1 MKKFHIK
8 KGDQVKVI
16 SGNHKGKQGQVL
28 EVIGSKSRALVESV
42 NIVKRHT
49 KPSAQFP
56 EGGIIEKEGSIHISN
71 LMLVDASGEP
81 VRKSSTKAK
90 AEVKTATK
98 KPAAKKPA
106 AKKPAAK
113 KPAAEKAAAKKPAT
127 KKPAAKKA
135 VNKTTKKVKEES
147 K

>member
-28 EVIGSKSRALVESV
+28 EVIGDKSRALVESV

-71 LMLVDASGEP
+71 LMRIDDKTGEP
-81 VRKSSTKAK
+81 VRGKAK
-90 AEVKTATK
+90 AQAKQTEAK
-98 KPAAKKPA
+98 KPAAKKAEAKKPAAKKPVAKKAAAKKPA
-106 AKKPAAK
+106 AKKV
-113 KPAAEKAAAKKPAT
+113 T
-127 KKPAAKKA
+127 
-135 VNKTTKKVKEES
+135 KTTKKVKEES

>member
-28 EVIGSKSRALVESV
+28 EVIGGKNRALIESV

-71 LMLVDASGEP
+71 LMLVDPKTGEP
-81 VRKSSTKAK
+81 LKGVKAK
-90 AEVKTATK
+90 AEPKAEVKKEVKKKTASKKTK
-98 KPAAKKPA
+98 
-106 AKKPAAK
+106 
-113 KPAAEKAAAKKPAT
+113 E
-127 KKPAAKKA
+127 
-135 VNKTTKKVKEES
+135 VS

>member
-28 EVIGSKSRALVESV
+28 EVIGDKSRALVESV

-71 LMLVDASGEP
+71 LMLIDVKTGEP
-81 VRKSSTKAK
+81 VRTKSKAVAKKPEAKKPAAKK
-90 AEVKTATK
+90 AAAK

-113 KPAAEKAAAKKPAT
+113 KVT
-127 KKPAAKKA
+127 
-135 VNKTTKKVKEES
+135 KTTKKVKEES

>member
-16 SGNHKGKQGQVL
+16 SGNHKGKQGQIL
-28 EVIGSKSRALVESV
+28 EIIGDKDRALVESV

-71 LMLVDASGEP
+71 LMLIDPKTGEP
-81 VRKSSTKAK
+81 TKVGSSKQ
-90 AEVKTATK
+90 EVKKEK
-98 KPAAKKPA
+98 KTSKKS
-106 AKKPAAK
+106 K
-113 KPAAEKAAAKKPAT
+113 E
-127 KKPAAKKA
+127 
-135 VNKTTKKVKEES
+135 VVK
-147 K
+147 

>member
-16 SGNHKGKQGQVL
+16 SGNHKGRQGQVL
-28 EVIGSKSRALVESV
+28 EVIGNKSRALVESV

-71 LMLVDASGEP
+71 LMIVDASGEP
-81 VRKSSTKAK
+81 VRKSSKKAK
-90 AEVKTATK
+90 AQAKPATK

-106 AKKPAAK
+106 EKKPTAKKPAAK
-113 KPAAEKAAAKKPAT
+113 KAT
-127 KKPAAKKA
+127 AKKPAAKKT
-135 VNKTTKKVKEES
+135 VSKTTKKVKEES

>member
-8 KGDQVKVI
+8 KGDLVKVI
-16 SGNHKGKQGQVL
+16 AGNHKGKQGQVL
-28 EVIGSKSRALVESV
+28 EVLKEKSRALVEGV

-71 LMLVDASGEP
+71 LMLIDAKSGEP
-81 VRKSSTKAK
+81 TRVARQLKDGKLVR
-90 AEVKTATK
+90 V
-98 KPAAKKPA
+98 AKKS
-106 AKKPAAK
+106 
-113 KPAAEKAAAKKPAT
+113 
-127 KKPAAKKA
+127 
-135 VNKTTKKVKEES
+135 KEVI

>member
-28 EVIGSKSRALVESV
+28 EVIGDKDRALVESV

-71 LMLVDASGEP
+71 LMKVDPKTGEP
-81 VRKSSTKAK
+81 VRSAKAK
-90 AEVKTATK
+90 TEVK
-98 KPAAKKPA
+98 KPAAKKTA
-106 AKKPAAK
+106 AKKV
-113 KPAAEKAAAKKPAT
+113 T
-127 KKPAAKKA
+127 
-135 VNKTTKKVKEES
+135 KTTKKVKEVS

>member
-90 AEVKTATK
+90 AVAKPAAK

-113 KPAAEKAAAKKPAT
+113 KPAA
-127 KKPAAKKA
+127 KKA
-135 VNKTTKKVKEES
+135 VSKTTKKVKEEN

>member
-16 SGNHKGKQGQVL
+16 SGNHKGNKGQVL
-28 EVIGSKSRALVESV
+28 EIKGDKNRALVEGV

-56 EGGIIEKEGSIHISN
+56 EGGIIEKEGTIHISN
-71 LMLVDASGEP
+71 LMIIDPKTGEP
-81 VRKSSTKAK
+81 LKGVKEV
-90 AEVKTATK
+90 AEVKKEVK
-98 KPAAKKPA
+98 KKS
-106 AKKPAAK
+106 
-113 KPAAEKAAAKKPAT
+113 T
-127 KKPAAKKA
+127 S
-135 VNKTTKKVKEES
+135 KKVKEVN

>member
-28 EVIGSKSRALVESV
+28 EIVGSKDRALVESV

-71 LMLVDASGEP
+71 LMLVDAKTGNPSKG
-81 VRKSSTKAK
+81 VKAK
-90 AEVKTATK
+90 AE
-98 KPAAKKPA
+98 P
-106 AKKPAAK
+106 
-113 KPAAEKAAAKKPAT
+113 KAAVKKEV
-127 KKPAAKKA
+127 KK
-135 VNKTTKKVKEES
+135 KTTSKKVKEVS

>member
-16 SGNHKGKQGQVL
+16 SGNHKGKQGQIL
-28 EVIGSKSRALVESV
+28 EIIGDKDRALVESV

-71 LMLVDASGEP
+71 LMRIDPKTGEP
-81 VRKSSTKAK
+81 TKVGSNK
-90 AEVKTATK
+90 EEV
-98 KPAAKKPA
+98 
-106 AKKPAAK
+106 
-113 KPAAEKAAAKKPAT
+113 
-127 KKPAAKKA
+127 
-135 VNKTTKKVKEES
+135 VKEKKTS
-147 K
+147 KKSKEVAK